1 MKAKRFDKKLVLN
14 KTTVTHLTID
24 ELKNAH
30 GRGNCGPES
39 FLVCP
44 TEGTGCTLF
53 CPTTQP
59 PTEDIACTLLCI
71 YTTAA
76 P

>member
-1 MKAKRFDKKLVLN
+1 MKAKKFDKKLVLN
-14 KTTVTHLTID
+14 KTTVTHLNID

-30 GRGNCGPES
+30 GRGDCGPES
-39 FLVCP
+39 FLACP
-44 TEGTGCTLF
+44 TEGTGCTLL
-53 CPTTQP
+53 CPTTER
-59 PTEDIACTLLCI
+59 PTENIACTLLCI